1 MIDRRSSE
9 IIEDLIA
16 SLERMIDTLDDEW
29 SRNHEG
35 SWRMADN
42 IRQHVLPKAKQ
53 QFKHHLDEYIDRRIE
68 TYLKTRLASSHT

>member
-16 SLERMIDTLDDEW
+16 SLESMIDTLDDEW

-35 SWRMADN
+35 NWRMADN
-42 IRQHVLPKAKQ
+42 IRQNVLPKAKQ
-53 QFKHHLDEYIDRRIE
+53 QFKAHLDEYIDRRIE
-68 TYLKTRLASSHT
+68 TYLAKQGDSQ